1 MFDVSELPEDVRLEV
16 EAAIRSKDEKAQTL
30 WEEHICEMTD
40 AEISARLKEGFT
52 SRDAKLSA
60 IRIAAHVE
68 KIPEYEI
75 IDILTRRRPEL
86 FEKAKHA

>member
-1 MFDVSELPEDVRLEV
+1 MLDVSEVPEDVRREV

-60 IRIAAHVE
+60 IRIVAYVE

-75 IDILTRRRPEL
+75 IDIWTRRRPEL
-86 FEKAKHA
+86 FKKVKHA